1 MIARYGVHAR
11 YLISLF
17 SVFLNGFHVT
27 WHVFIN
33 RLHGCFGLK
42 TENEIQNP
50 LRTFEDLEIVTLG
63 VHFQENP
70 RFRYRANQIS
80 QDSVKASYLNRLDM
94 AGGNLVYPKALCCI
108 RIGHVEG
115 RENRV
120 GGDIDILHGVFRSKR
135 AIKTMPLAVFFGFAG
150 DRAEVRGDWLKGEN
164 LTAEA
169 MRPQLRDIFPSV
181 CANIDDAVDVVF
193 FK

>member
-1 MIARYGVHAR
+1 MIAGYGIHAR
-11 YLISLF
+11 YLISFF

-33 RLHGCFGLK
+33 RLDGCFGLK
-42 TENEIQNP
+42 AENEIQHP

-70 RFRYRANQIS
+70 RFGYRANQIS
-80 QDSVKASYLNRLDM
+80 QDSVKASYLHRLDM

-108 RIGHVEG
+108 RIRGVEG

-120 GGDIDILHGVFRSKR
+120 GGDIDVLHGVFRSKR
-135 AIKTMPLAVFFGFAG
+135 AIKTMPLAVFFSFAG
-150 DRAEVRGDWLKGEN
+150 ERAEVRGDRLKGEN
-164 LTAEA
+164 LTAKA
-169 MRPQLRDIFPSV
+169 MRPKLRGIFPSV
-181 CANIDDAVDVVF
+181 CANIDNAVDVVF